1 MWGLCF
7 VLTVTNVLEEGH
19 PARTDARIRVLTDS
33 AWFYIPY
40 PGQFGTPTVTV
51 AGVLGMLA
59 GVLAC
64 TVESISYY
72 PTVAQM
78 CEAPPPPLHV
88 INRGI
93 GIEGFGTI
101 LAGLWGS
108 GNGTN
113 TFGENVGAIGV
124 TKVIRGLKSDL
135 GISKT

>member
-1 MWGLCF
+1 
-7 VLTVTNVLEEGH
+7 
-19 PARTDARIRVLTDS
+19 
-33 AWFYIPY
+33 
-40 PGQFGTPTVTV
+40 
-51 AGVLGMLA
+51 MLA

-78 CEAPPPPLHV
+78 CNAPPPPLHA

-93 GIEGFGTI
+93 GTEGFGTI
-101 LAGLWGS
+101 LAGIFGS

-124 TKVIRGLKSDL
+124 TKVIAVHMQQTHKYYILTTFLMQMTLK
-135 GISKT
+135 KKFEFH